1 MAGSVICG
9 EKKTGVGAFGREG
22 SDLEYYNEEIIKKS
36 AKTAFEISKIRRNT
50 VSSIDKS
57 NVLASSMLWKEV
69 VKEVS
74 KDHPNVKLKHHL
86 VDTAAME
93 VMINP
98 EKFDVIVTTNM
109 FGDILADEL
118 SQITG
123 SAYMLPSAEIDE
135 LSVETLLQQKEE
147 LEKEIQETTE
157 AIHSLQKELEESKQ
171 INLFVVYY
179 LNFIS

>member
-135 LSVETLLQQKEE
+135 LSVETLIQQKEE

-179 LNFIS
+179 HNFIS

>member
-1 MAGSVICG
+1 M
-9 EKKTGVGAFGREG
+9 
-22 SDLEYYNEEIIKKS
+22 EYYNEEIIKKS

-118 SQITG
+118 S
-123 SAYMLPSAEIDE
+123 
-135 LSVETLLQQKEE
+135 
-147 LEKEIQETTE
+147 
-157 AIHSLQKELEESKQ
+157 
-171 INLFVVYY
+171 
-179 LNFIS
+179 

>member
-86 VDTAAME
+86 VDTAAIE

-118 SQITG
+118 S
-123 SAYMLPSAEIDE
+123 
-135 LSVETLLQQKEE
+135 
-147 LEKEIQETTE
+147 
-157 AIHSLQKELEESKQ
+157 
-171 INLFVVYY
+171 
-179 LNFIS
+179 